1 MWREA
6 AGGATTG
13 DFYGTSYTLTSNI
26 VGGNFYT
33 FRLRAKNKWGWGDYS
48 STFNILAAMAPDRMA
63 RVITTINPSDG
74 ALKIQWTKPFENG
87 SPVTAYQIELKDYN
101 GVW

>member
-1 MWREA
+1 
-6 AGGATTG
+6 
-13 DFYGTSYTLTSNI
+13 
-26 VGGNFYT
+26 
-33 FRLRAKNKWGWGDYS
+33 
-48 STFNILAAMAPDRMA
+48 MAPDRMA
-63 RVITTINPSDG
+63 RVVTTINPADG